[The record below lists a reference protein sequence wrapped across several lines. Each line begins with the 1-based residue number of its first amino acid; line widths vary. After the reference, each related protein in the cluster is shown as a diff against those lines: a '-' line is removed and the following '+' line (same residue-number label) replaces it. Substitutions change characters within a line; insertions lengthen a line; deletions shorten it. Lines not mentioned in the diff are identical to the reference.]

1 MVNVNA
7 RQASAPTLRLKN
19 SCFAPDTNSV
29 FNGAGLSP
37 SSEDRAEAVRTVPG
51 EVGGE
56 VRVGVDGG
64 EVELPPDREVFDPL
78 WSDGVGLSDSG
89 C

>member
-7 RQASAPTLRLKN
+7 RQASAPILRLKN

-29 FNGAGLSP
+29 FRDAGLSP
-37 SSEDRAEAVRTVPG
+37 SSEDRGEAVRRVLG
-51 EVGGE
+51 EVGRE
-56 VRVGVDGG
+56 VGVGVDGG
-64 EVELPPDREVFDPL
+64 EVELPPDSEVFDPL